1 MPILSTSLPEFRV
14 SAKSLAIDLLS
25 TMPSHFPVAV
35 GALLRGAA
43 VLGIGENSMR
53 VALARLRARGLV
65 ETDERGLYRLSSIAE
80 PVNRRVRSW
89 RSIEQG
95 VVEWDGSWM
104 AVEMSGLPRG
114 DRKRSRMGLRA
125 LRLLGFE
132 ALTPGLQI
140 RPDNLVGGVGR
151 VGGVGEVRKRLLAL
165 GFAPV
170 PMAFKLT
177 DLDSDLD
184 ARARSL
190 WDVATLEAGY
200 RASRERLEESTERL
214 SSLSEVEAMAETF
227 RLGGEAVRR
236 IVLDP
241 LLPESIVDVPARRAL
256 VEAMQRY
263 DILGRDCWKGWAGES
278 VVLERSPA
286 EAGGLAA
293 VAGSA

>member
-1 MPILSTSLPEFRV
+1 MANLSTSSLPAFRV

-65 ETDERGLYRLSSIAE
+65 ESDERGLYRLSSIAE

-95 VVEWDGSWM
+95 IVQWDGSWM

-132 ALTPGLQI
+132 ALTPGLQV
-140 RPDNLVGGVGR
+140 RPDNLA
-151 VGGVGEVRKRLLAL
+151 GGVGEVRERLVTL
-165 GFAPV
+165 GFAPA
-170 PMAFKLT
+170 PMAFRLT
-177 DLDSDLD
+177 DLDSELD

-190 WDVATLEAGY
+190 WDVAMLGAGY

-227 RLGGEAVRR
+227 KLGGEAVRR

-256 VEAMQRY
+256 LEAMQRY